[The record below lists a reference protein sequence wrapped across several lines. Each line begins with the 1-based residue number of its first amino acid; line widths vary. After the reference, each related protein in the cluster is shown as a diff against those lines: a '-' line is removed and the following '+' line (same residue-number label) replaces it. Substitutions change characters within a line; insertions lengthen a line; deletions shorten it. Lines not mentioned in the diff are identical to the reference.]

1 MIDPISTIRTD
12 DPSLSD
18 DSWDRSDP
26 SAVAHFRQSL
36 AFHEKPPT
44 DTASA
49 PHVAPSLVSRF
60 ASMVESAPASPA
72 PAPTSP
78 APNPSDSAP
87 PIVSRFASMVEAAPA
102 APAPAPTSPA
112 SNPFDSA
119 PSLVSRFA
127 SMVESAP
134 ASPAPAPTSPAPKP
148 FDSAPPNVSRFAS
161 MVESAPAAP
170 APAPT
175 SRASAP
181 VTRETL
187 AAAASS
193 ALAQAAAFSGS
204 GTPVFLDPAFPMFPS
219 SDSPFS
225 TPPSIE
231 AALARPPA
239 APQPLAGGSGVT
251 PEHFVSPD
259 ASAIARFREALAIH
273 EGIQTDFSKSVAALS
288 AAASSALPPA
298 TPIVEAPST
307 PRVIPLAPPLA
318 DELAPVRTFTS
329 SDGTVLPYRLYQPS
343 SSDATPVTSTSA
355 PPLVLFLHGAGTRG
369 SDGAALANNISFRS
383 LLGWAQTHEPAII
396 LAPQCPQDSQWVNTP
411 WGDTT
416 HTYTP
421 APPPHTAAALEL
433 LDKTLATLP
442 VDLSRVYVCGNSMG
456 GYATWDILVRRPGL
470 FAAAL
475 PMCGGGDPAST
486 APVCRDVPVWAFH
499 GDADDV
505 VPVENTRSMV
515 DALRAD
521 PGRVAEIRYREYP
534 GVSHDCWTSTIS
546 NAEVLGWL
554 FAQRRSAPAPT
565 PATAPRETDLV
576 SVASAPDTPAPA
588 PATAPRKSDPV
599 SVASAP
605 DTSAPDDDTATMAAA
620 IQAAALAQSPVAAP
634 AVADVAPVA
643 ATAATPAA
651 TPDAAVRAAFEP
663 VVAAVAE
670 AIQVSPDLATKGEG
684 EIRIQLKPDTLDG
697 STVQISVSG
706 ADLTVAFLP
715 ATPSAAALLQTHIPE
730 LAALLAERVPTWR
743 TSVRMAGASRKDTP

>member
-1 MIDPISTIRTD
+1 MS
-12 DPSLSD
+12 
-18 DSWDRSDP
+18 
-26 SAVAHFRQSL
+26 
-36 AFHEKPPT
+36 
-44 DTASA
+44 
-49 PHVAPSLVSRF
+49 
-60 ASMVESAPASPA
+60 
-72 PAPTSP
+72 
-78 APNPSDSAP
+78 
-87 PIVSRFASMVEAAPA
+87 
-102 APAPAPTSPA
+102 
-112 SNPFDSA
+112 
-119 PSLVSRFA
+119 
-127 SMVESAP
+127 
-134 ASPAPAPTSPAPKP
+134 
-148 FDSAPPNVSRFAS
+148 
-161 MVESAPAAP
+161 
-170 APAPT
+170 
-175 SRASAP
+175 
-181 VTRETL
+181 
-187 AAAASS
+187 
-193 ALAQAAAFSGS
+193 
-204 GTPVFLDPAFPMFPS
+204 
-219 SDSPFS
+219 
-225 TPPSIE
+225 
-231 AALARPPA
+231 
-239 APQPLAGGSGVT
+239 

-369 SDGAALANNISFRS
+369 SDGAALADNISFRS

-442 VDLSRVYVCGNSMG
+442 VDRSRIYVCGNSMG

-475 PMCGGGDPAST
+475 PMCGGGDPAAT

-534 GVSHDCWTSTIS
+534 GVSHDCWTSTVS
-546 NAEVLGWL
+546 DAEVIGWL
-554 FAQRRSAPAPT
+554 FAQRRSAPAPAPAPA
-565 PATAPRETDLV
+565 PATAPRKADPV
-576 SVASAPDTPAPA
+576 SVASAPDTPAPAPATAPRKADQVSVASAPDRPAPAPATAPRKADPVSVASAPDTPAPAPATAPRKADQVSVASAPDRPAPAPATAPRKADQVSVASAPDRPAPA

-605 DTSAPDDDTATMAAA
+605 DTSAPEDDTATMAAA
-620 IQAAALAQSPVAAP
+620 IQAAALAQSPVAAH

-643 ATAATPAA
+643 ATAAAPAA
-651 TPDAAVRAAFEP
+651 TPEAAVRAAFEP

>member
-1 MIDPISTIRTD
+1 MS
-12 DPSLSD
+12 
-18 DSWDRSDP
+18 
-26 SAVAHFRQSL
+26 
-36 AFHEKPPT
+36 
-44 DTASA
+44 
-49 PHVAPSLVSRF
+49 
-60 ASMVESAPASPA
+60 
-72 PAPTSP
+72 
-78 APNPSDSAP
+78 
-87 PIVSRFASMVEAAPA
+87 
-102 APAPAPTSPA
+102 
-112 SNPFDSA
+112 
-119 PSLVSRFA
+119 
-127 SMVESAP
+127 
-134 ASPAPAPTSPAPKP
+134 
-148 FDSAPPNVSRFAS
+148 
-161 MVESAPAAP
+161 
-170 APAPT
+170 
-175 SRASAP
+175 
-181 VTRETL
+181 
-187 AAAASS
+187 
-193 ALAQAAAFSGS
+193 
-204 GTPVFLDPAFPMFPS
+204 
-219 SDSPFS
+219 
-225 TPPSIE
+225 
-231 AALARPPA
+231 
-239 APQPLAGGSGVT
+239 

-318 DELAPVRTFTS
+318 DELAPVQTFTS

-442 VDLSRVYVCGNSMG
+442 VDRSRVYVCGNSMG

-475 PMCGGGDPAST
+475 PMCGGGDPAAT

-534 GVSHDCWTSTIS
+534 GVSHDCWTSTVS
-546 NAEVLGWL
+546 DAEVIGWL
-554 FAQRRSAPAPT
+554 FAQRRSAPAPAPAPAPAT
-565 PATAPRETDLV
+565 APRETDQVSVASAPDRPAPAPATAPRETDLV
-576 SVASAPDTPAPA
+576 SVASATDRPAPA

-605 DTSAPDDDTATMAAA
+605 DTSAPEDDTATMAAA

-643 ATAATPAA
+643 AMAATPAA
-651 TPDAAVRAAFEP
+651 TPEAAVRAAFEP

-670 AIQVSPDLATKGEG
+670 AIQVSPDLATKGKG

>member
-1 MIDPISTIRTD
+1 
-12 DPSLSD
+12 
-18 DSWDRSDP
+18 
-26 SAVAHFRQSL
+26 
-36 AFHEKPPT
+36 
-44 DTASA
+44 
-49 PHVAPSLVSRF
+49 
-60 ASMVESAPASPA
+60 
-72 PAPTSP
+72 
-78 APNPSDSAP
+78 
-87 PIVSRFASMVEAAPA
+87 
-102 APAPAPTSPA
+102 
-112 SNPFDSA
+112 
-119 PSLVSRFA
+119 
-127 SMVESAP
+127 
-134 ASPAPAPTSPAPKP
+134 
-148 FDSAPPNVSRFAS
+148 
-161 MVESAPAAP
+161 
-170 APAPT
+170 
-175 SRASAP
+175 
-181 VTRETL
+181 
-187 AAAASS
+187 
-193 ALAQAAAFSGS
+193 
-204 GTPVFLDPAFPMFPS
+204 MFPS

-239 APQPLAGGSGVT
+239 APQPLAGGSGVS

-318 DELAPVRTFTS
+318 DELAPVQTFTS

-442 VDLSRVYVCGNSMG
+442 VDRSRVYVCGNSMG

-475 PMCGGGDPAST
+475 PMCGGGDPAAT

-534 GVSHDCWTSTIS
+534 GVSHDCWTSTVS
-546 NAEVLGWL
+546 DAEVIGWL
-554 FAQRRSAPAPT
+554 FAQRRSAPAPAPAPAPAT
-565 PATAPRETDLV
+565 APRETDQVSVASAPDRPAPAPATAPRETDLV
-576 SVASAPDTPAPA
+576 SVASATDRPAPA

-605 DTSAPDDDTATMAAA
+605 DTSAPEDDTATMAAA

-643 ATAATPAA
+643 AMAATPAA
-651 TPDAAVRAAFEP
+651 TPEAAVRAAFEP

-670 AIQVSPDLATKGEG
+670 AIQVSPDLATKGKG